1 MDDGGED
8 PALASAFTV
17 DSQCLE
23 LDFSFCPRLLKGKTQ
38 ITIQPQS
45 PKLKEIHLSCRQLK
59 PSRVRLL
66 GRNVHLEYHD
76 QYDHLGLPPQHTI
89 HQYHFL
95 RNRVGR
101 HEIGIEE
108 ELKIPLPPGFKI
120 PTRRM
125 QGSQEAVCDPLVVE
139 IEYKLD
145 DFRDGLHFVGTGEGD
160 SRYPHVY
167 TRNTGFPGFAS
178 SLFPCV
184 DDGNTR
190 IPFELSVRY
199 PRTVADALGKGSASA
214 NGSQANGV
222 HKADSVLDGSNDDN
236 DLTEEERALEMRAVC
251 SGELTDTI
259 VDPKDPTRTT
269 SSFRIDPI
277 TGGGILPQHVGIT
290 IGPFQEVD
298 LSKFRTES
306 EGDRLQDQAV
316 RVHAFCLPG
325 REDELSNSAMMI
337 PKTLDSFVDCYQTY
351 RLGKSY
357 ELVFVDDL
365 PYDTAHTMALTI
377 CSSRLLYPETVWEP
391 LEHTTRTLV
400 HAVASQ
406 WIGVDVIAQEFRDH
420 WIIAG
425 ASWFMTEFY
434 LRDLLGRNDHR
445 FRQKASMDKL
455 LQLDVRRPSLYE
467 LGRYIHLDPGA
478 QEFMDLKA
486 LAVLSILHNRLVK
499 TSGKNGVDRCLYR
512 LLLNRAGGSLNNG
525 AISTDA
531 FLSLCEKV
539 GHQKLDGF
547 FKQWVYQ
554 AGYPIFECHPTFN
567 KKRQTVNLVIRQSQ
581 SGPINDE
588 PLRSTDFM
596 REAKERSRSFQPNS
610 DLPAFVGPMTIRIH
624 EADGT
629 PYEHIIEINSS
640 QVRAEIPYNTK
651 YKRIKRNKLNKERQA
666 QAQGADASGE
676 QDEVT
681 IYSLGDLFLNSEEAE
696 EWKIQDWSTEDE
708 QKMENEAYEYIR
720 VDADFEWLAK
730 ITITDMPSYMFV
742 SQLQQDKDVVAQA
755 ESIQYLAKK
764 QGHGI
769 ISSFLVKTLMDARYF
784 HGIRTMA
791 AEVLAN
797 QLHLDGPVELIGLYH
812 LKKAFQTL
820 FFVSNSDMTRPN
832 DFSDRAVYNVQCAI
846 PRAIAKVKGRDRKT
860 PAQVKQFLLDIIRH
874 NDNRGNDFSDD
885 YYLATLMRGL
895 AECLA
900 DPPADDLSIDFTE
913 QAAENDFRKK
923 AMGEIDRHKRLDE
936 WIPSYNNVFTTTAL
950 ECDARLMSDR
960 LKPLRVSEFLFY
972 SQTGN
977 AENVRLKAWECLV
990 RLGAFCTKDNI
1001 TKLMIH
1007 ELYADPSP
1015 YFRTQL
1021 LRILGIAIGQ
1031 IAVGD
1036 AVILNELRKRDDTD
1050 DRLLVLGNEHDEG
1063 QIRKD
1068 RQDRAKLD
1076 GALRALRVDVSK
1088 NVAFKEALEEALKAN
1103 ESSLQVVSEL
1113 LDICDMF
1120 VEQVHKMIVTL
1131 KYPRY
1136 WKVERVDS
1144 PRSGKL
1150 RMRFYRGEKI
1160 RTKMFRLPKPAPAAV
1175 VEEVTKPAPKIA
1187 IKFGTGRSAADIP
1200 TADAL
1205 PLSLKTSLPTQ
1216 SRPAS
1221 DSAPGTP
1228 VRVNTPGASQHVKRP
1243 LPVPEVQSSATF
1255 TGTPNGS
1262 KASTPA
1268 PSFQAQAPSPAS
1280 TQAPESSIPMEG
1292 VELTSAPATAPAPAP
1307 APALPRPQPL
1317 PVKLSIPA
1325 PTPTRS
1331 PAATPAPASA
1341 RSTPAPKPTPTVDST
1356 KPPKLKIKTLKP
1368 PRPSSS
1374 SQLLKPSS
1382 SSQPLKSSS
1391 SSSQHLK
1398 SSSSSQP
1405 LKSASSS
1412 QHPKSSSSSQYHK
1425 SASSSSQHHMSSSSS
1440 SSQFKEKRSKRII
1453 LRLPPAKLAMIR
1465 KRKAQTDV
1473 DTRPAKRTG
1482 TESAFTNGY
1491 TSRPKSGLVSVVK
1504 KDGDRP
1510 RLVVKMKVGSA
1521 HLARLGR

>member
-1 MDDGGED
+1 MDEGVDD

-17 DSQCLE
+17 ESQRLE
-23 LDFSFCPRLLKGKTQ
+23 FDISFRPRLLKAKTQ

-59 PSRVRLL
+59 PTRVRLSS
-66 GRNVHLEYHD
+66 RNVHLEYHD

-101 HEIGIEE
+101 HEIGVEE
-108 ELKIPLPPGFKI
+108 ELKVPLPPDFKI

-125 QGSQEAVCDPLVVE
+125 QGSQEVVCDPLVVE

-199 PRTVADALGKGSASA
+199 PRTVADALGKGPASDSRPQT
-214 NGSQANGV
+214 NGAQ
-222 HKADSVLDGSNDDN
+222 KADSVLDGYDEDN
-236 DLTEEERALEMRAVC
+236 ELTEEERALEMRAVC

-259 VDPKDPTRTT
+259 VDPTDPTRTT

-277 TGGGILPQHVGIT
+277 TGGGVLPQHVGIT

-298 LSKFRTES
+298 LSRFRTES

-365 PYDTAHTMALTI
+365 PHDTAHTMALTI
-377 CSSRLLYPETVWEP
+377 CSSRLLYPESVWEP

-406 WIGVDVIAQEFRDH
+406 WIGVDVIAQEPRDH

-425 ASWFMTEFY
+425 ASWFMTEYY
-434 LRDLLGRNDHR
+434 LRDLFGRNDHR
-445 FRQKASMDKL
+445 FRQKAAMDKL
-455 LQLDVRRPSLYE
+455 LRMDVRRPSLYE

-531 FLSLCEKV
+531 FLLLCEKV
-539 GHQKLDGF
+539 GHQKLDSF

-567 KKRQTVNLVIRQSQ
+567 KKRQTVNLTIRQSQ
-581 SGPINDE
+581 SGLIHDE
-588 PLRSTDFM
+588 PLSSSAFM
-596 REAKERSRSFQPNS
+596 REAKERSRSFVPSS
-610 DLPAFVGPMTIRIH
+610 DFPAFVGPMTIRIH

-640 QVRAEIPYNTK
+640 NVRAEIPYNTK

-666 QAQGADASGE
+666 QAQGGDATGE

-681 IYSLGDLFLNSEEAE
+681 IYSLGDLFLNSEEVE

-720 VDADFEWLAK
+720 VDADFEWLAR
-730 ITITDMPSYMFV
+730 ISITDMPSYMFV

-755 ESIQYLAKK
+755 ESIQYLARK

-797 QLHLDGPVELIGLYH
+797 QFHVDGPVELIGLYH
-812 LKKAFQTL
+812 LKKAFQKL
-820 FFVSNSDMTRPN
+820 FYVSNSDMTRPN
-832 DFSDRAVYNVQCAI
+832 DFTDRALYNVQCAI
-846 PRAIAKVKGRDRKT
+846 PRAIAKVKGRDGRT
-860 PAQVKQFLLDIIRH
+860 PAEVKQFLLDIIRH
-874 NDNRGNDFSDD
+874 NDNRGNEYSDD
-885 YYLATLMRGL
+885 FYLATLMRGL

-900 DPPADDLSIDFTE
+900 DPILDDSSIDFMAQSVE
-913 QAAENDFRKK
+913 VEFRKK

-950 ECDARLMSDR
+950 DCDVRLMMNR
-960 LKPLRVSEFLFY
+960 LKPLKISEFLFY

-1001 TKLMIH
+1001 TKYLIH

-1021 LRILGIAIGQ
+1021 LRIMGLAIGQ

-1036 AVILNELRKRDDTD
+1036 AIILNDLRKREANDG
-1050 DRLLVLGNEHDEG
+1050 LVLGNEDDEG
-1063 QIRKD
+1063 QSRKD
-1068 RQDRAKLD
+1068 KQDRAKLD
-1076 GALRALRVDVSK
+1076 GALRALRISLGK
-1088 NVAFKEALEEALKAN
+1088 NLAFKEALEEALKAN
-1103 ESSLQVVSEL
+1103 GSSLQIVSEL

-1120 VEQVHKMIVTL
+1120 VDQINRMVVVL

-1136 WKVERVDS
+1136 WKVARLDP
-1144 PRSGKL
+1144 PRASKL
-1150 RMRFYRGEKI
+1150 RMHFSRGNI
-1160 RTKMFRLPKPAPAAV
+1160 RTKMLRPPKPIPPAV
-1175 VEEVTKPAPKIA
+1175 VEEAAKPPPKIA
-1187 IKFGTGRSAADIP
+1187 IKFGIGKSTTEDQAPDGLP
-1200 TADAL
+1200 T
-1205 PLSLKTSLPTQ
+1205 SVKTSLTAQ

-1221 DSAPGTP
+1221 ESAPGTP
-1228 VRVNTPGASQHVKRP
+1228 IRVTTPAASQDNRK
-1243 LPVPEVQSSATF
+1243 LPVAEVQSSVTL
-1255 TGTPNGS
+1255 TGTPDGS

-1268 PSFQAQAPSPAS
+1268 PSQVQAPSPAS
-1280 TQAPESSIPMEG
+1280 TQAPDISTPMEG
-1292 VELTSAPATAPAPAP
+1292 VEITSVPAKPRPQPPVKASTPAPAP
-1307 APALPRPQPL
+1307 SPAPAT
-1317 PVKLSIPA
+1317 V
-1325 PTPTRS
+1325 
-1331 PAATPAPASA
+1331 PAPASA
-1341 RSTPAPKPTPTVDST
+1341 KPTPTPT
-1356 KPPKLKIKTLKP
+1356 PTPTAETPKPPKLKLKTKNPLKAP
-1368 PRPSSS
+1368 
-1374 SQLLKPSS
+1374 KPSS
-1382 SSQPLKSSS
+1382 SL
-1391 SSSQHLK
+1391 
-1398 SSSSSQP
+1398 
-1405 LKSASSS
+1405 
-1412 QHPKSSSSSQYHK
+1412 PKAK
-1425 SASSSSQHHMSSSSS
+1425 
-1440 SSQFKEKRSKRII
+1440 SKRIV
-1453 LRLPPAKLAMIR
+1453 LRLPPEKLATLG
-1465 KRKAQTDV
+1465 KRKAQTDI
-1473 DTRPAKRTG
+1473 DPRPAKRTPTASPYLNGG
-1482 TESAFTNGY
+1482 TSTP
-1491 TSRPKSGLVSVVK
+1491 TRKLVTVEK
-1504 KDGDRP
+1504 KTGERP
-1510 RLVVKMKVGSA
+1510 RLLVKMKVGSA
-1521 HLARLGR
+1521 NLARLVR

>member
-1 MDDGGED
+1 M
-8 PALASAFTV
+8 
-17 DSQCLE
+17 
-23 LDFSFCPRLLKGKTQ
+23 
-38 ITIQPQS
+38 
-45 PKLKEIHLSCRQLK
+45 
-59 PSRVRLL
+59 
-66 GRNVHLEYHD
+66 
-76 QYDHLGLPPQHTI
+76 
-89 HQYHFL
+89 
-95 RNRVGR
+95 
-101 HEIGIEE
+101 
-108 ELKIPLPPGFKI
+108 
-120 PTRRM
+120 
-125 QGSQEAVCDPLVVE
+125 
-139 IEYKLD
+139 
-145 DFRDGLHFVGTGEGD
+145 
-160 SRYPHVY
+160 
-167 TRNTGFPGFAS
+167 
-178 SLFPCV
+178 
-184 DDGNTR
+184 
-190 IPFELSVRY
+190 
-199 PRTVADALGKGSASA
+199 
-214 NGSQANGV
+214 
-222 HKADSVLDGSNDDN
+222 
-236 DLTEEERALEMRAVC
+236 
-251 SGELTDTI
+251 
-259 VDPKDPTRTT
+259 
-269 SSFRIDPI
+269 
-277 TGGGILPQHVGIT
+277 GIT

-377 CSSRLLYPETVWEP
+377 CSSRLLYPDNVWEP

-478 QEFMDLKA
+478 REFMDLKA

-581 SGPINDE
+581 SGPINEE

-730 ITITDMPSYMFV
+730 ISITDMPSYMFV

-797 QLHLDGPVELIGLYH
+797 QLHIDGPVELIGLYH

-832 DFSDRAVYNVQCAI
+832 DFSDRALYNVQCAI
-846 PRAIAKVKGRDRKT
+846 PRAIAKVKGRDRRT
-860 PAQVKQFLLDIIRH
+860 PAEVKQFLLDIIRH

-885 YYLATLMRGL
+885 FYLATLMRGL
-895 AECLA
+895 ADCLA
-900 DPPADDLSIDFTE
+900 DPPLDDFSAH
-913 QAAENDFRKK
+913 AAEIDFRKK
-923 AMGEIDRHKRLDE
+923 AVGEIDRHKRLDE

-950 ECDARLMSDR
+950 ECDARLMMNR
-960 LKPLRVSEFLFY
+960 LKPLKISEFLFY

-977 AENVRLKAWECLV
+977 AENVRLKAWDCLV
-990 RLGAFCTKDNI
+990 RLGVFCTKDNI
-1001 TKLMIH
+1001 TKFMIH

-1021 LRILGIAIGQ
+1021 LRIVGIAIGQ
-1031 IAVGD
+1031 VAVGD
-1036 AVILNELRKRDDTD
+1036 AVILNELRKREEIDDS
-1050 DRLLVLGNEHDEG
+1050 LLILGNEHDEG
-1063 QIRKD
+1063 QMRKD
-1068 RQDRAKLD
+1068 KQDRAKLD
-1076 GALRALRVDVSK
+1076 GALRALRVDLSK

-1103 ESSLQVVSEL
+1103 ASSLQVVSEL

-1120 VEQVHKMIVTL
+1120 VEQVNKMIVTL

-1136 WKVERVDS
+1136 WNVERVD
-1144 PRSGKL
+1144 PPQSGKL

-1160 RTKMFRLPKPAPAAV
+1160 RTKMFRPPKLAPAAV
-1175 VEEVTKPAPKIA
+1175 MEVAKPAPKIA
-1187 IKFGTGRSAADIP
+1187 LKLGTGKSAADSS
-1200 TADAL
+1200 TADAT
-1205 PLSLKTSLPTQ
+1205 PLGLKTTLPNL
-1216 SRPAS
+1216 SRPTS
-1221 DSAPGTP
+1221 ESAPGTP
-1228 VRVNTPGASQHVKRP
+1228 VHVNTPASQDTTRP
-1243 LPVPEVQSSATF
+1243 IPHPEGKSSGSF

-1268 PSFQAQAPSPAS
+1268 PSGQVRAPSPAP
-1280 TQAPESSIPMEG
+1280 TRVIEKPTPMEG
-1292 VELTSAPATAPAPAP
+1292 VVSTSTPAAAPSRPPPVPVKSSFSGSAP
-1307 APALPRPQPL
+1307 
-1317 PVKLSIPA
+1317 I
-1325 PTPTRS
+1325 RS
-1331 PAATPAPASA
+1331 PAATSAPTSARPTPAS
-1341 RSTPAPKPTPTVDST
+1341 TPTPTAET
-1356 KPPKLKIKTLKP
+1356 PKPQKIKLKTKIGN
-1368 PRPSSS
+1368 
-1374 SQLLKPSS
+1374 KPSS
-1382 SSQPLKSSS
+1382 SSHVDSAPSGTKSSS
-1391 SSSQHLK
+1391 SL
-1398 SSSSSQP
+1398 QP
-1405 LKSASSS
+1405 K
-1412 QHPKSSSSSQYHK
+1412 KKRHK
-1425 SASSSSQHHMSSSSS
+1425 H
-1440 SSQFKEKRSKRII
+1440 II
-1453 LRLPPAKLAMIR
+1453 LRLPPAKLAMVR
-1465 KRKAQTDV
+1465 KRKAQTDI
-1473 DTRPAKRTG
+1473 DPRPTKRAD
-1482 TESAFTNGY
+1482 TESPYTNGH
-1491 TSRPKSGLVSVVK
+1491 TSAPKSGLVTVARK
-1504 KDGDRP
+1504 EGERP
-1510 RLVVKMKVGSA
+1510 RLIVKMKVGSA
-1521 HLARLGR
+1521 NLARMGR